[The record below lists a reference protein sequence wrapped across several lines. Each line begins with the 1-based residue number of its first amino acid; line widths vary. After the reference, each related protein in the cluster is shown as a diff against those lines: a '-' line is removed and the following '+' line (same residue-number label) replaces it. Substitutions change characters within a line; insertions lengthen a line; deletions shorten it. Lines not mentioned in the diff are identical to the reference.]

1 MSEALERA
9 RRVCLSLPEATE
21 QVAWGE
27 PTWRVK
33 KKIFAMFASE
43 GTHHTKGRPDAL
55 WCNAPL
61 GVLEILVNSDP
72 EKFFSPPYAGVN
84 GWVGVVIERVGDAEV
99 AAVGELL
106 YPLRGLA
113 GTVERWVR
121 EKESSDVRYNIQVV
135 AG

>member
-1 MSEALERA
+1 MSDALERA

-33 KKIFAMFASE
+33 KKIFAMFARE
-43 GTHHTKGRPDAL
+43 GSHHTRGGDSL

-72 EKFFSPPYAGVN
+72 EKFFSPPYVGVN
-84 GWVGVVIERVGDAEV
+84 GWVGVVIGKEDDKELRELAIQSYCLV
-99 AAVGELL
+99 APAK
-106 YPLRGLA
+106 LA
-113 GTVERWVR
+113 ALA
-121 EKESSDVRYNIQVV
+121 DH
-135 AG
+135 